1 MKKSKIKVSRWQ
13 RFNSSSSSSNAN
25 VKPNVNIFPNS
36 LPSSAALPNLI
47 SVTLPSLVN
56 PPKHSVYSSIP
67 KGLLS
72 PNLQPL
78 LGEVPNILKSPANQL
93 LTMPTTIPS
102 LPAFDANE
110 QRQPLAS
117 GLMGFF
123 SSQHQQNFLPNQ
135 LLAQQSIDL
144 VNTFLG
150 NHQKNAIVTLNNAI
164 LNRLANR
171 QREDV
176 LVPSTD
182 LMPSQQQPLPVSVP
196 PLPPNTSAMEAFMVP
211 PPPPPPT
218 KIRQNSPCVLDS
230 PMDIEDPEENEASE
244 KEGENA
250 KECES
255 KDRNKNVQMADEL
268 MKRALRPYFKR
279 RRITKDEYKEIMK
292 KGVAKL
298 KKRHSLRAEKVEK
311 FVSKYVQL
319 ITVRRRT

>member
-1 MKKSKIKVSRWQ
+1 MNHKKVGYLGGDL
-13 RFNSSSSSSNAN
+13 N
-25 VKPNVNIFPNS
+25 
-36 LPSSAALPNLI
+36 LALPNLI
-47 SVTLPSLVN
+47 SVTLPSLAN
-56 PPKHSVYSSIP
+56 PPKHSVYSMSIP
-67 KGLLS
+67 KGLLLS

-93 LTMPTTIPS
+93 LTMPTNIPS
-102 LPAFDANE
+102 LSVFDSNE

-117 GLMGFF
+117 GLMEFF
-123 SSQHQQNFLPNQ
+123 SN
-135 LLAQQSIDL
+135 
-144 VNTFLG
+144 
-150 NHQKNAIVTLNNAI
+150 
-164 LNRLANR
+164 
-171 QREDV
+171 
-176 LVPSTD
+176 
-182 LMPSQQQPLPVSVP
+182 LMPSQQQLLPVSIP
-196 PLPPNTSAMEAFMVP
+196 PLPPNTSAMEALMVP

-218 KIRQNSPCVLDS
+218 KNSPCVLDS

-250 KECES
+250 KGCES

-319 ITVRRRT
+319 VTLRRKT